1 MVSWEV
7 VAGLNVRF
15 MQPSGWIFAPGR
27 EELMDV
33 SAFPFDTGAEVTL
46 RRFWKTV
53 GIMEQPDGESTV
65 PHAASISSDILP

>member
-1 MVSWEV
+1 M
-7 VAGLNVRF
+7 N
-15 MQPSGWIFAPGR
+15 
-27 EELMDV
+27 V

-65 PHAASISSDILP
+65 SHAAFHLV